1 MSDSGFTLFET
12 PIGACGIAW
21 APTGIIGL
29 HLPET
34 GRIAA
39 LRKLQ
44 RRFPG
49 AEEGEPTSGIA
60 RAIARIAAFLGGA
73 KDDFADLA
81 LDDRGLGDFDR
92 GVYRETRYIPAGS
105 TATYGE
111 IAARLGDPAQA
122 RAVGQAL
129 GRNPWPI
136 VVPCHRVT
144 GAHGR
149 MGGFSAPGG
158 RETKLKLL
166 EIEGA
171 LAPESL
177 PLFGPPI

>member
-1 MSDSGFTLFET
+1 MEPRGIALFET

-21 APTGIIGL
+21 SAVGIVGL
-29 HLPET
+29 SLPEESR
-34 GRIAA
+34 GIA
-39 LRKLQ
+39 LKRLQ
-44 RRFPG
+44 RRF
-49 AEEGEPTSGIA
+49 SDA
-60 RAIARIAAFLGGA
+60 RQAPPPPAVAAAIARIAAFLGGA
-73 KDDFADLA
+73 EDGLADIG

-92 GVYRETRYIPAGS
+92 GVYRETRAIPAGS
-105 TATYGE
+105 TSTYGE
-111 IAARLGDPAQA
+111 IAARLGDPLQA
-122 RAVGQAL
+122 RAVGQSL

-171 LAPESL
+171 LAVESL
-177 PLFGPPI
+177 PLFAPAS